1 MTVSIYD
8 IAKEANVSPSTVSR
22 ALQDHPRIGVKTK
35 KRINFIAKEMG
46 YIPSAVAASLR
57 TNKTW
62 TIGVVITSV
71 SDPVVAE
78 IIDGMEKVAQ
88 EAGYSV
94 FLSNSRNDPQR
105 EMAVV
110 ETFHRRRVDAIIIV
124 SSQVG
129 NTYGSIENQYSVPI
143 VLAEPQ
149 EYGDYHQHS
158 VSTDNTGGAILA
170 VEHLIAL
177 GHRRIGYVGAID
189 RPVSNTERLAGYKT
203 ALMQANI
210 PVLPELVSLP
220 GTENDFKR
228 GRLGLADMLAAQVTA
243 VFCYN
248 DRTALGLL
256 KECQEQNI
264 LVPHQLSV
272 VGFDDIETVT
282 YFCPALTTIRQP
294 RFQMGQLTMQ
304 MTLNLINEHT
314 VQDEVLPCELV
325 IRQSTAAIAA

>member
-22 ALQDHPRIGVKTK
+22 ALQDHPRIGAKTK
-35 KRINFIAKEMG
+35 ARIHTLAKEMG
-46 YIPSAVAASLR
+46 YIPSAVAQSLI

-71 SDPVVAE
+71 EDPVVAE
-78 IIDGMEKVAQ
+78 IVDGIEQVAQ

-94 FLSNSRNDPQR
+94 FLSNSRNDPKR
-105 EMAVV
+105 EVAVV
-110 ETFHRRRVDAIIIV
+110 ETFHRRRVDAVIIV
-124 SSQVG
+124 SSRIG
-129 NTYGSIENQYSVPI
+129 NTYTSLQNQYSVPI

-149 EYGDYHQHS
+149 EYGDYNHHF
-158 VSTDNTGGAILA
+158 VSMDNTGGAILV

-177 GHRRIGYVGAID
+177 GHRRIGYIGAID
-189 RPVSNTERLAGYKT
+189 RPISNSERLSGYKT
-203 ALMQANI
+203 ALTQADI
-210 PVLPELVSLP
+210 PALPELVSLP
-220 GTENDFKR
+220 ETYGDYER
-228 GRLGLADMLAAQVTA
+228 GRIGLTDMLAAEVTA

-256 KECQEQNI
+256 KECQQQDI

-294 RFQMGQLTMQ
+294 RFQMGQLAMQ
-304 MTLNLINEHT
+304 MTLNLIDEQT
-314 VQDEVLPCELV
+314 VQDQVLPCELV
-325 IRQSTAAIAA
+325 VRQSTAARAV